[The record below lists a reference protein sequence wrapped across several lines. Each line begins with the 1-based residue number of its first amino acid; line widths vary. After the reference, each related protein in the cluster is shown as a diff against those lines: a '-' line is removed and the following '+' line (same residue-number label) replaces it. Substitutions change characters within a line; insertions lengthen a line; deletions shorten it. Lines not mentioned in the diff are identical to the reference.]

1 MVIVD
6 TTVWV
11 HYLKGNEN
19 AQTEW
24 FDRNVGREAL
34 GLTDLILCEV
44 LQGVPAD
51 EDFAA
56 VSQQLLEFALFSTGG
71 AEIAISAAQN
81 YRSLR
86 RRGFTVRKTVD
97 CLIATLCMREG
108 FSLLHRDRDYDVFE
122 RELALRVIHPR

>member
-11 HYLKGNEN
+11 DYLRGRLN
-19 AQTEW
+19 AETQW

-51 EDFAA
+51 EDFEAIK
-56 VSQQLLEFALFSTGG
+56 QQLLEFSIFSTGG
-71 AEIAISAAQN
+71 AETAVSAAEN
-81 YRSLR
+81 YRNLR
-86 RRGFTVRKTVD
+86 KRGFTVRKTVD
-97 CLIATLCMREG
+97 CLIATLCIREG
-108 FSLLHRDRDYDVFE
+108 FKLLHRDRDYDIFE
-122 RELALRVIHPR
+122 KVLGLDVVHP